1 MSKYLHL
8 SLGMRSDIEVM
19 LAKKLS
25 FNSIAQAL
33 GKDSTTISKE
43 IRKNIII
50 EQKGGYGRSFNDCI
64 KAAEKTCTKKHTCG
78 RCLSKSRNCMSC
90 GKCIPLCDEYV
101 KRICPLLLKPP
112 YVCNGCQD
120 RNKCRLE
127 KRFYRAKEADN
138 RYRKTLSVSRTG
150 VNITVEEIKHLDG
163 IVSPLLLKG
172 QSIRH
177 IFNNHSDEIMISDKT
192 LYSYVN
198 NSLFTARNIDMPRT
212 VRMSPRKNKSKTLKV
227 DKGCRN
233 GRTYKD
239 FVKYINE
246 HPDSI
251 ICEGDS
257 VEGKKG
263 GKVLLT
269 LFFVQQNLQLA
280 FLRDY
285 NDARSVTHI
294 FEKLYIELRSD
305 IFVKIFDVLL
315 LDNGSEFSNPEA
327 LEYDMQG
334 NRRLRVFYCDP
345 ASPYQK
351 GGCENN
357 HEMIRRII
365 PKGMDFSNYTQEDI
379 NLMMSHINSY
389 SRAKFGNKS
398 PYDVFAFQYGKK
410 ILKSLGIQKISA
422 DEITLTPKLLKR

>member
-19 LAKKLS
+19 LTKKFS
-25 FNSIAQAL
+25 FNRIKQTL

-50 EQKGGYGRSFNDCI
+50 EQKGGYRRSFNDCI
-64 KAAEKTCTKKHTCG
+64 KAVEKTCTKKHTCG
-78 RCLSKSRNCMSC
+78 RCLSKSRNCMSS
-90 GKCIPLCDEYV
+90 GKCILICDEYT
-101 KRICPLLLKPP
+101 KHICPLLLKPP
-112 YVCNGCQD
+112 YVCNGCSD

-127 KRFYRAKEADN
+127 KRFYRAKDADN
-138 RYRKTLSVSRTG
+138 RYRKTLSEARTG
-150 VNITVEEIKHLDG
+150 VNITEEEIKHLDG

-172 QSIRH
+172 QPIRH
-177 IFNNHSDEIMISDKT
+177 IFNNHSDGIMISNKT

-327 LEYDMQG
+327 LEY
-334 NRRLRVFYCDP
+334 
-345 ASPYQK
+345 A
-351 GGCENN
+351 
-357 HEMIRRII
+357 
-365 PKGMDFSNYTQEDI
+365 
-379 NLMMSHINSY
+379 INSY

-398 PYDVFAFQYGKK
+398 PYDIFAFQYGKK
-410 ILKSLGIQKISA
+410 ILKSLGIQKISP